1 MKSMTYLGGNTGKTA
16 KSVIWEQNISKN
28 PPQLPR
34 LPQSFARVKQTR
46 SRKFQYNEKKFYK
59 MQLKNE
65 KGILCQEDLF

>member
-1 MKSMTYLGGNTGKTA
+1 MKSMTYLGGNAGKTA

-28 PPQLPR
+28 PPQFPR

-65 KGILCQEDLF
+65 KGRLCQEDLF